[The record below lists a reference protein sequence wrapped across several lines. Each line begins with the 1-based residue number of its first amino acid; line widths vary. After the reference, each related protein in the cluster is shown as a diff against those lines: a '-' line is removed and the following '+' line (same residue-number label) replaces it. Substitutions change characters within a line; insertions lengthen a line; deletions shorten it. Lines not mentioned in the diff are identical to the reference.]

1 MITDAAI
8 DRIATREAEAFR
20 KANPQSLALASQAEA
35 NWFQGVPFHWMLDWP
50 SPVPLVAA
58 SAHGATLTTVDGQVL
73 DDFCLGDTASM
84 FGHSPQPLAE
94 ALAKQA
100 GEGLSYMLPTEKS
113 AELGAMLAEMFGLP
127 RWQVTTTASEANRAV
142 IRWCRGIT
150 RRNKILVFN
159 GCYHGAVD
167 DVFVDLKSSPLGEG
181 NHAQHGGGARAESP
195 DGESGPTP
203 DVPLHH
209 SSSGSRPRAGEDLR
223 PQMRASLIG
232 QVHDILPTTTVIEFN
247 DVAAL
252 ERELK
257 KSDIACVLAEPV
269 MTNVGMVRDA
279 PGYLETLRRLCSE
292 TGTILVFDETHT
304 ISSGYGGHSQ
314 ACDPKPD
321 MMVIGK
327 SIGGGVPCALYGF
340 SEEIA
345 ERMAKLNA
353 SRPAGHSG
361 IGTTLSANALAIT
374 AMHAMLR
381 QVITHDAYA
390 HMLELA
396 RRLAKGIEGMIAAH
410 RLPWHVVNVGARVEF
425 VCAEKPSTNGS
436 EARAAMRPQLEATL
450 HLYLAN
456 RGILLAPFH
465 NMMLL
470 SPATQERQ
478 VDRLVVELGNA
489 VGELLDG

>member
-1 MITDAAI
+1 MITDAAT

-20 KANPQSLALASQAEA
+20 KANPQSLALAKRAEA

-58 SAHGATLTTVDGQVL
+58 SAQGATLTTVDGRTL

-84 FGHSPQPLAE
+84 FGHSPKPLAD

-100 GEGLSYMLPTEKS
+100 GEGLSYMLPTERGVD
-113 AELGAMLAEMFGLP
+113 LGAMLAQMFGLP

-150 RRNKILVFN
+150 GRKKILIFN

-167 DVFVDLKSSPLGEG
+167 DVFVDLRA
-181 NHAQHGGGARAESP
+181 HA
-195 DGESGPTP
+195 SGWEPK
-203 DVPLHH
+203 
-209 SSSGSRPRAGEDLR
+209 
-223 PQMRASLIG
+223 MRASLIG

-252 ERELK
+252 ERALK
-257 KSDIACVLAEPV
+257 KGDIACVLAEPV

-279 PGYLETLRRLCSE
+279 PGYLEILRRLCSE

-314 ACDPKPD
+314 AYGPKPD

-327 SIGGGVPCALYGF
+327 SIGGGVPCAVYGF

-353 SRPAGHSG
+353 TRPAGHSG

-374 AMHAMLR
+374 AMHAMLG
-381 QVITHDAYA
+381 QVITHDAYH

-396 RRLAKGIEGMIAAH
+396 RRLVKGIEGVIAGH
-410 RLPWHVVNVGARVEF
+410 KLPWYVVNVGARVEF
-425 VCAEKPSTNGS
+425 VCAEMPSTNGS
-436 EARAAMRPQLEATL
+436 EARAAMNHRLEATL
-450 HLYLAN
+450 HLYLSN

-470 SPATQERQ
+470 SPVTGEGQ
-478 VDRLVVELGNA
+478 VDRLVHVLNDA
-489 VGELLDG
+489 VTEFLE

>member
-1 MITDAAI
+1 MISDAAI
-8 DRIATREAEAFR
+8 ERIATRESEAFR
-20 KANPQSLALASQAEA
+20 KANPRSLELAQRASA

-58 SAHGATLTTVDGQVL
+58 SAQGASLTTVDGRTL

-84 FGHSPQPLAE
+84 FGHSPPPLAE
-94 ALAKQA
+94 ALAQQA
-100 GEGLSYMLPTEKS
+100 SEGLSYMLPTEKGV
-113 AELGAMLAEMFGLP
+113 ELGAMLSAMFDLP

-150 RRNKILVFN
+150 GRRKILIFN

-167 DVFVDLKSSPLGEG
+167 DVFVDLRA
-181 NHAQHGGGARAESP
+181 HA
-195 DGESGPTP
+195 SGW
-203 DVPLHH
+203 
-209 SSSGSRPRAGEDLR
+209 E

-247 DVAAL
+247 DATAL

-257 KSDIACVLAEPV
+257 RGDIACVLAEPV

-292 TGTILVFDETHT
+292 TDTLLVFDETHT
-304 ISSGYGGHSQ
+304 ISSGYGGHSNSYG
-314 ACDPKPD
+314 PKPD
-321 MMVIGK
+321 IMVIGK
-327 SIGGGVPCALYGF
+327 SIGGGVPCAVYGF
-340 SEEIA
+340 SEEVA
-345 ERMAKLNA
+345 ARMAKLNA

-374 AMHAMLR
+374 AMHAMLGK
-381 QVITHDAYA
+381 VITHDAYR
-390 HMLELA
+390 HMLERA
-396 RRLAKGIEGMIAAH
+396 RQLVKGIEGVIQRH
-410 RLPWHVVNVGARVEF
+410 KLPWHVTQVGARVEF
-425 VCAEKPSTNGS
+425 VCAQTPPLNGG
-436 EARAAMRPQLEATL
+436 EARAAMQPRLEAAI

-470 SPATQERQ
+470 SPVTSEVQ
-478 VDRLVVELGNA
+478 VERLVVELGN
-489 VGELLDG
+489 VVSELMNP

>member
-1 MITDAAI
+1 VITDVAI

-20 KANPQSLALASQAEA
+20 KANPQSLALAKRAEA

-58 SAHGATLTTVDGQVL
+58 HAQGATLTTVDGRVL

-84 FGHSPQPLAE
+84 FGHSPRPLAE
-94 ALAKQA
+94 ALAKQV
-100 GEGLSYMLPTEKS
+100 GEGLSYMLPTAKGV
-113 AELGAMLAEMFGLP
+113 ELGAMLSAMFGMP

-150 RRNKILVFN
+150 GRKKILVFN

-167 DVFVDLKSSPLGEG
+167 DVFVDL
-181 NHAQHGGGARAESP
+181 R
-195 DGESGPTP
+195 SGVRTQ
-203 DVPLHH
+203 
-209 SSSGSRPRAGEDLR
+209 RP
-223 PQMRASLIG
+223 SLIG
-232 QVHDILPTTTVIEFN
+232 QVADILPTTTVIEFN

-257 KSDIACVLAEPV
+257 CGDIACVLAEPV
-269 MTNVGMVRDA
+269 MTNVGMVRDV
-279 PGYLETLRRLCSE
+279 PGYLDLLRALCSQ
-292 TGTILVFDETHT
+292 TGTVLVFDETHT
-304 ISSGYGGHSQ
+304 ISSGYGGHSN
-314 ACDPKPD
+314 AYGPKPD
-321 MMVIGK
+321 IMVIGK
-327 SIGGGVPCALYGF
+327 SIGGGVPCAVYGF
-340 SEEIA
+340 SEEIG

-353 SRPAGHSG
+353 TRPPGHSG

-374 AMHAMLR
+374 AMHAMLG
-381 QVITHDAYA
+381 QVITRDAYR

-396 RRLAKGIEGMIAAH
+396 RRLVKGIEGVIASH

-425 VCAEKPSTNGS
+425 VCSEQPSTNGS
-436 EARAAMRPQLEATL
+436 EARAAMKSRLEAAL

-470 SPATQERQ
+470 SPATKEGQ
-478 VDRLVVELGNA
+478 VDRLVHVLNDA
-489 VGELLDG
+489 VTEFLE